1 MKNIC
6 KSLLITVLSLVLIIT
21 VFPTTVFADEESIEG
36 FTPRLTAPSRSSAY
50 YNRELNV
57 YSQGGYGMP
66 NCTAYVFGRIYEI
79 TGEKPL
85 LTRGSAG
92 EWWSINKRNGYYEY
106 GQEAQLGAIA
116 CWSNHVAVVEKI
128 EGNTITCSQ
137 SHWGGNYFDTCTV
150 TIGANRFGQTF
161 YGFIYAS
168 KDYFDELE
176 RQQKEAK
183 EKERLASLSYKME
196 TPKYEVLETEVVPQF
211 KSVDITEK
219 SNHSTVIINSLMLK
233 NIIED
238 PSNKAM

>member
-21 VFPTTVFADEESIEG
+21 VFPTTVFAEEESVEG

-85 LTRGSAG
+85 ITRGSAG

-176 RQQKEAK
+176 RQQKEAE